1 MSGRIKTRGV
11 ILEQEVSYEFELRQ
25 PMADLAIHCEL
36 RAASG
41 EAWFDSESL
50 QIIRTNPDVS
60 ATGLPKAVA
69 R

>member
-1 MSGRIKTRGV
+1 M
-11 ILEQEVSYEFELRQ
+11 SYEFELRQ

-60 ATGLPKAVA
+60 ATGLPKAMA